1 MIRVLSVYVRQ
12 RMVLR
17 GVLTPASARRISDL
31 PRDFHA
37 TSIMHLTAA
46 RFSPAITPN
55 ALDAGHLQQL
65 IFDSAPVSG
74 SGMILAPYMASPL
87 LDTPELHMSSI
98 VKKRK
103 KKMNKHKWK
112 KRRRLVRYKNKP

>member
-17 GVLTPASARRISDL
+17 SVLTPASARCISDL

-46 RFSPAITPN
+46 RFSPAIMPN
-55 ALDAGHLQQL
+55 ALDAGHSQQL